1 MKDTEKCN
9 KVKLGKLEDELLV
22 QKQANTQLTKDL
34 EEKDHLSSQLKAS
47 KTKKRTIKL
56 CTNNFLFHKIKL
68 IFNLYFQLYNG

>member
-47 KTKKRTIKL
+47 KK
-56 CTNNFLFHKIKL
+56 KIKL
-68 IFNLYFQLYNG
+68 SFVQTTFCFTRLN

>member
-9 KVKLGKLEDELLV
+9 KVKLGKLENELLV

-47 KTKKRTIKL
+47 KTNVLLSFVQSTFCFTRL
-56 CTNNFLFHKIKL
+56 N
-68 IFNLYFQLYNG
+68 

>member
-34 EEKDHLSSQLKAS
+34 EEKNHLSSQLKAS
-47 KTKKRTIKL
+47 KTKKNVLLSFVPTTFCFTRL
-56 CTNNFLFHKIKL
+56 N
-68 IFNLYFQLYNG
+68 